1 MAGRRRAR
9 QRQRRPDHLGRLLP
23 DNRRHPRRRGTP
35 RRHRRPEPSAR
46 ARRKRRARPRHAL
59 LPLPALPPPRLHAGR
74 RHPPW
79 RPQADR
85 VVRGHDRRR
94 RPRGQSLQPGEGPRR
109 NDRPRRRETRTRRQ
123 PPPATRRLAPGDRRR
138 RNDDQPRLRES
149 PPRLALRRRA
159 RRRRAVTT
167 LSRRDALLAA
177 LGLAAARALPAQ
189 QPQQPGP
196 LEKTFEDAKPLNLRI
211 TDLKTFLVDAGNDE
225 NFVFVKLYTNQGITG
240 LGEGTLAN
248 KGEVVAAA
256 IENHKRYL
264 VGKDPTEIER
274 HWRGMFIGP
283 RYRGGPVLMSAL
295 SAVEIAMWDILGQA
309 LGQPIWQLLGGKARD
324 RVRLYCH
331 EGYLE
336 RISHRQKRRAADYEE
351 ELDLWRQKKEAG
363 WTCVKGGFYPGG
375 RTINHRVSIR
385 RGVEHLARVR
395 EIVGPDF
402 DIIVEAHGK
411 PTPLSAVE
419 FCNRVE
425 EYRPFWVEEVT
436 QLENEV
442 IEEVR
447 QIRAQTRVPLATGER
462 LTSRYHFAPLC
473 SERLVD
479 VIMPD
484 VVHVGGISE
493 LRKIAIMAEG
503 FRVDVSPHNP
513 QSEVSTL
520 ASMHVCACTPNCT
533 ILEIGS
539 GQDPFWQD
547 LFHGGHFS
555 YERGFAKLPS
565 RPGLGID
572 LDEEVAAKFPYEPKT
587 WSTLTTEDG
596 AFVDR

>member
-1 MAGRRRAR
+1 M
-9 QRQRRPDHLGRLLP
+9 D
-23 DNRRHPRRRGTP
+23 RRHFLATGLG
-35 RRHRRPEPSAR
+35 
-46 ARRKRRARPRHAL
+46 AL
-59 LPLPALPPPRLHAGR
+59 TGAIASIAKA
-74 RHPPW
+74 
-79 RPQADR
+79 Q
-85 VVRGHDRRR
+85 
-94 RPRGQSLQPGEGPRR
+94 
-109 NDRPRRRETRTRRQ
+109 
-123 PPPATRRLAPGDRRR
+123 
-138 RNDDQPRLRES
+138 
-149 PPRLALRRRA
+149 
-159 RRRRAVTT
+159 
-167 LSRRDALLAA
+167 
-177 LGLAAARALPAQ
+177 PAQ
-189 QPQQPGP
+189 AGP
-196 LEKTFEDAKPLNLRI
+196 LERSFEDVKPLNLRI

-225 NFVFVKLYTNQGITG
+225 NFVFVKLYTNQGLTG
-240 LGEGTLAN
+240 LGEGTLSN

-256 IENHKRYL
+256 IEAHKRYL

-295 SAVEIAMWDILGQA
+295 SAVEIALWDLLGQA
-309 LGQPIWQLLGGKARD
+309 LSQPIWQLLGGKARD
-324 RVRLYCH
+324 KVRLYCH

-336 RISHRQKRRAADYEE
+336 RISHREKRRPQSYEE
-351 ELDLWRQKKEAG
+351 ALDLWRQKKEDG
-363 WTCVKGGFYPGG
+363 WTCVKGGFYSGG
-375 RTINHRVSIR
+375 NPINHRVAIR
-385 RGVEHLARVR
+385 SGVEHLARVR
-395 EIVGPDF
+395 EAVGPDF

-411 PTPLSAVE
+411 PTPLFAVE

-436 QLENEV
+436 QLENES

-484 VVHVGGISE
+484 VVHVGGIAE
-493 LRKIAIMAEG
+493 LRKIAILAEA

-520 ASMHVCACTPNCT
+520 ASMHVCVSTPNCT

-539 GQDPFWQD
+539 GQDPFWKD
-547 LFHGGHFS
+547 LFYGGHFS
-555 YERGFAKLPS
+555 YERGYANPPS

-572 LDEEVAAKFPYEPKT
+572 LDEKVAAKYPFQAKN
-587 WSTLTTEDG
+587 WSTLHSADG

>member
-1 MAGRRRAR
+1 M
-9 QRQRRPDHLGRLLP
+9 
-23 DNRRHPRRRGTP
+23 NRRQFFSH
-35 RRHRRPEPSAR
+35 S
-46 ARRKRRARPRHAL
+46 
-59 LPLPALPPPRLHAGR
+59 
-74 RHPPW
+74 
-79 RPQADR
+79 
-85 VVRGHDRRR
+85 
-94 RPRGQSLQPGEGPRR
+94 
-109 NDRPRRRETRTRRQ
+109 
-123 PPPATRRLAPGDRRR
+123 
-138 RNDDQPRLRES
+138 
-149 PPRLALRRRA
+149 
-159 RRRRAVTT
+159 
-167 LSRRDALLAA
+167 
-177 LGLAAARALPAQ
+177 LAAAGATAFAAPLSGQTGA
-189 QPQQPGP
+189 
-196 LEKTFEDAKPLNLRI
+196 LEKTFEEAKPLDLKI
-211 TDLKTFLVDAGNDE
+211 TDLRTFLVDAGNDE
-225 NFVFVKLYTNQGITG
+225 NYVYVKLYTNQGITG
-240 LGEGTLAN
+240 LGEGTLSN
-248 KGEVVAAA
+248 KGATIAAA
-256 IENHKRYL
+256 IQEHKAYL

-295 SAVEIAMWDILGQA
+295 SAVEIALWDILGKA

-324 RVRLYCH
+324 KVRLYCH

-336 RISHRQKRRAADYEE
+336 RISHTQKRRARGLEE
-351 ELDLWRQKKEAG
+351 ELELWRKKKEDG

-375 RTINHRVSIR
+375 KPIKHRESIR
-385 RGVEHLARVR
+385 RGVEHLALVR
-395 EIVGPDF
+395 EVVGPDF

-411 PTPLSAVE
+411 PTPSTAVE

-425 EYRPFWVEEVT
+425 EFRPLWVEEVT

-442 IEEVR
+442 LEEAR

-462 LTSRYHFAPLC
+462 LTSRYYFAPLC

-493 LRKIAIMAEG
+493 LRKIAILAEA

-520 ASMHVCACTPNCT
+520 ASMHVCMSTPNCT

-539 GQDPFWQD
+539 GQDPFWKD
-547 LFHGGHFS
+547 LFYGGHFE
-555 YERGFAKLPS
+555 YERGFAKPPS

-572 LDEEVAAKFPYEPKT
+572 LDENVAAKFPYKDKT
-587 WSTLTTEDG
+587 WSTLRTEDG

>member
-1 MAGRRRAR
+1 M
-9 QRQRRPDHLGRLLP
+9 
-23 DNRRHPRRRGTP
+23 
-35 RRHRRPEPSAR
+35 
-46 ARRKRRARPRHAL
+46 
-59 LPLPALPPPRLHAGR
+59 
-74 RHPPW
+74 
-79 RPQADR
+79 
-85 VVRGHDRRR
+85 
-94 RPRGQSLQPGEGPRR
+94 
-109 NDRPRRRETRTRRQ
+109 
-123 PPPATRRLAPGDRRR
+123 
-138 RNDDQPRLRES
+138 
-149 PPRLALRRRA
+149 
-159 RRRRAVTT
+159 TT
-167 LSRRDALLAA
+167 LNRRDALLAA
-177 LGLAAARALPAQ
+177 LGLAAGAATRPLRAQPPQ
-189 QPQQPGP
+189 QQQQPGP
-196 LEKTFEDAKPLNLRI
+196 LERTFEDAKPLNLRI
-211 TDLKTFLVDAGNDE
+211 TDLRTFLVDAGNDE

-240 LGEGTLAN
+240 LGEGTLSN

-283 RYRGGPVLMSAL
+283 RYRGGPILMSAL

-309 LGQPIWQLLGGKARD
+309 LGRPIWQLLGGKARD
-324 RVRLYCH
+324 KVRLYCH

-336 RISHRQKRRAADYEE
+336 RISHRQKRRAADEEE

-375 RTINHRVSIR
+375 RPINHRVSIR
-385 RGVEHLARVR
+385 RGVELLAKVR
-395 EIVGPDF
+395 DVVGPDF

-425 EYRPFWVEEVT
+425 EFRPFWVEEVT

-555 YERGFAKLPS
+555 YERGFARLPS

-572 LDEEVAAKFPYEPKT
+572 LDEEVAAKFPYEPKS

>member
-1 MAGRRRAR
+1 M
-9 QRQRRPDHLGRLLP
+9 D
-23 DNRRHPRRRGTP
+23 RRHFLAGSIATAGLGATAA
-35 RRHRRPEPSAR
+35 SALSSGR
-46 ARRKRRARPRHAL
+46 ATA
-59 LPLPALPPPRLHAGR
+59 
-74 RHPPW
+74 
-79 RPQADR
+79 
-85 VVRGHDRRR
+85 
-94 RPRGQSLQPGEGPRR
+94 
-109 NDRPRRRETRTRRQ
+109 
-123 PPPATRRLAPGDRRR
+123 
-138 RNDDQPRLRES
+138 
-149 PPRLALRRRA
+149 
-159 RRRRAVTT
+159 
-167 LSRRDALLAA
+167 
-177 LGLAAARALPAQ
+177 
-189 QPQQPGP
+189 GP
-196 LEKTFEDAKPLNLRI
+196 LERTFEEAKPLELRI

-248 KGEVVAAA
+248 KGATIAAA
-256 IENHKRYL
+256 IEEHKRYL

-295 SAVEIAMWDILGQA
+295 SAVEIALWDILGQA
-309 LGQPIWQLLGGKARD
+309 LGQPIWRLLGGKARD
-324 RVRLYCH
+324 TVRIYCH

-336 RISHRQKRRAADYEE
+336 RISHRKKRRPRSPEE
-351 ELDLWRQKKEAG
+351 ELDLWRRKKEDG
-363 WTCVKGGFYPGG
+363 WTCVKGGFYSGG
-375 RTINHRVSIR
+375 NPIDHRKAIR
-385 RGVEHLARVR
+385 EGVEHLARVR
-395 EIVGPDF
+395 EAVGPDF

-411 PTPLSAVE
+411 ATPLAAVE

-425 EYRPFWVEEVT
+425 EFRPFWVEEVT
-436 QLENEV
+436 QLENEAL
-442 IEEVR
+442 EEVR
-447 QIRAQTRVPLATGER
+447 QVRQQTRVPLATGER

-493 LRKIAIMAEG
+493 LRKIAILAEA

-520 ASMHVCACTPNCT
+520 ASMHVCMATPNCT

-547 LFHGGHFS
+547 LFFGGHFS
-555 YERGFAKLPS
+555 YERGYANPPT
-565 RPGLGID
+565 RPGLGVD
-572 LDEEVAAKFPYEPKT
+572 LDERVAGKYPYEPKH
-587 WSTLTTEDG
+587 WSTLRTGDG